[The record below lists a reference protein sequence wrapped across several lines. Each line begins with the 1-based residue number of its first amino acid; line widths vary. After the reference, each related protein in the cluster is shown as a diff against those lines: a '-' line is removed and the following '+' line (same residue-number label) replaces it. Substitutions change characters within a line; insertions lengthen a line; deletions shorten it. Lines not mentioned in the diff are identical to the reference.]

1 MNSLFGS
8 NKTTMVAAADAMP
21 GRDRYTDEVPK
32 LHAILGTPLQGL
44 WTPTSEVL
52 YLGMG
57 CFWGAERK
65 FWQSAASSQPPSATK
80 ADSRHTQPMK
90 RHVLQ
95 NGSHRSRHG
104 CVRTERDLEGLP
116 PLG

>member
-1 MNSLFGS
+1 MFGRR
-8 NKTTMVAAADAMP
+8 KTEMPDAGAALP
-21 GRDRYTDEVPK
+21 GRSTAVEVPPAHFVNGNP
-32 LHAILGTPLQGL
+32 LVGPFPEGTE
-44 WTPTSEVL
+44 TAVF
-52 YLGMG
+52 GMG